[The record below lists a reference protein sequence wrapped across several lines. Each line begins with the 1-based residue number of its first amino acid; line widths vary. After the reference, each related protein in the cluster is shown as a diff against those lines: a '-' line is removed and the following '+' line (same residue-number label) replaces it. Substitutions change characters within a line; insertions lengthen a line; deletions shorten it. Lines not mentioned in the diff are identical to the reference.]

1 MGHIDCQ
8 QACDQVLVLSYARW
22 VQGSSR
28 MGILTG
34 AVLPGGQTLSQAAGS
49 LAAQCILEWGTKTEP
64 QDTQLL
70 NSLGRSSLPQS

>member
-1 MGHIDCQ
+1 
-8 QACDQVLVLSYARW
+8 
-22 VQGSSR
+22 

-70 NSLGRSSLPQS
+70 NSLGRSSLPQSQPAQASLWGAGNFLFSGRKQLLF